1 MSAYL
6 VNGTASCVHRQV
18 CDGPPRRRSSRT
30 RRCLWQQ
37 ARLGGGASTG
47 EPDRDHG
54 QGHRV
59 LPQVGGVEG
68 PAR

>member
-1 MSAYL
+1 MCTGKSVMDL
-6 VNGTASCVHRQV
+6 QEEDQV
-18 CDGPPRRRSSRT
+18 GHDVVYVQR
-30 RRCLWQQ
+30 

-47 EPDRDHG
+47 EPDRHHG

-59 LPQVGGVEG
+59 LLQVGGVEG

>member
-1 MSAYL
+1 MDL
-6 VNGTASCVHRQV
+6 QEEDQV
-18 CDGPPRRRSSRT
+18 GHDVVYVQR
-30 RRCLWQQ
+30 

-47 EPDRDHG
+47 EPDRHHG

-59 LPQVGGVEG
+59 LLQVGGVEG

>member
-1 MSAYL
+1 MCTGKSVMDL
-6 VNGTASCVHRQV
+6 QEEDQV
-18 CDGPPRRRSSRT
+18 GHDVVYV
-30 RRCLWQQ
+30 QQ